1 MKVVHYLNQFFGGLG
16 AEEQAGI
23 GPEVRAEAVGPG
35 RLLEQVLGDDS
46 TVVKTIICGDNYAA
60 ENLESV
66 METVVNEVRDSGA
79 ELFVAGPCF
88 VAGRYGVAAGAL
100 CAAVQAELGI
110 PVVTGMGVENP
121 GVDLYRQELYIVDS
135 GENVAEMRD
144 VLTKMAAIAKVTAS
158 GEDVGRPA
166 EWGYIPRGIM
176 RDEVVEETAA
186 VRLAKIIVAKTLGQ
200 PYETEL
206 TQTGFEPIP
215 APPAVADLSNATVAI
230 VTDGGLVPA
239 GNPDNMPAIAS
250 TIWGSYDIA
259 TVDNLEGEDYEVYH
273 RGYDNRHVLN
283 DPDRLVPVDVLKE
296 LEKAG
301 EVGKVY
307 EQFLSMT
314 GLANPLANS
323 RRIGQEIAENLKSAG
338 VDAVILTST

>member
-16 AEEQAGI
+16 GEEQAGI
-23 GPEVRAEAVGPG
+23 GPDVRAEAVGPG
-35 RLLEQVLGDDS
+35 RLLEQVLGDGS
-46 TVVKTIICGDNYAA
+46 TVVKTIVCGDNYAA

-66 METVVNEVRDSGA
+66 MELVVNEVRDSGA

-135 GENVAEMRD
+135 GENVADMRD

-186 VRLAKIIVAKTLGQ
+186 VRLANIIVAKTLGQ

-259 TVDNLEGEDYEVYH
+259 TVDDLEGEDYEVYH

>member
-1 MKVVHYLNQFFGGLG
+1 MRVVHYLNQFFGGLG
-16 AEEQAGI
+16 GEEEANI
-23 GPEVRAEAVGPG
+23 AVEVREGAVGPG
-35 RLLEQVLGDDS
+35 RLLEQVLGDGS
-46 TVVKTIICGDNYAA
+46 TVVKTVICGDNHAA
-60 ENLESV
+60 ENLDSV
-66 METVVNEVRDSGA
+66 MELVVEQVRESQAD
-79 ELFVAGPCF
+79 LFVAGPCF

-100 CAAVQAELGI
+100 CAAVQAELGT
-110 PVVTGMGVENP
+110 PVVTGMAVENP

-135 GENVAEMRD
+135 GENVADMRAA
-144 VLTKMAAIAKVTAS
+144 LIKMAAIARKLAAN
-158 GEDVGRPA
+158 EDVGRPA
-166 EWGYIPRGIM
+166 DMGYIPRGIM
-176 RDEVVEETAA
+176 KDEIVEESAA
-186 VRLAKIIVAKTLGQ
+186 VRLANMILAKTTGQ

-215 APPAVADLSNATVAI
+215 APPPVPDLSEATVAI

-239 GNPDNMPAIAS
+239 GNPDGMPAIAS
-250 TIWGSYDIA
+250 TIWGAYDIA
-259 TVDNLEGEDYEVYH
+259 AVDDLEGADYEVYH

-323 RRIGQEIAENLKSAG
+323 RRIGREIAESLKNAG

>member
-1 MKVVHYLNQFFGGLG
+1 MRVVHYLNQFFGGLG
-16 AEEQAGI
+16 GEEQANI
-23 GPEVRAEAVGPG
+23 EPEIRDGAIGPG
-35 RLLEQVLGDDS
+35 RLLEQVLADGS

-66 METVVNEVRDSGA
+66 MDLVVNELRESDA

-88 VAGRYGVAAGAL
+88 MAGRYGVAAGAL
-100 CAAVQAELGI
+100 CSAVQAELGI
-110 PVVTGMGVENP
+110 QVITGMGVENP
-121 GVDLYRQELYIVDS
+121 GVDLYRQELHIVDS
-135 GENVAEMRD
+135 GDNVADMRD
-144 VLTKMAAIAKVTAS
+144 VMAKMAAIARKLATN
-158 GEDVGRPA
+158 EDVGRPA

-176 RDEVVEETAA
+176 KDEIVEEPAA
-186 VRLAKIIVAKTLGQ
+186 IRLANIIVAKTLGQ
-200 PYETEL
+200 PYESEL
-206 TQTGFEPIP
+206 TQMGFEPVP
-215 APPAVADLSNATVAI
+215 APPPVPDLSTATVAI
-230 VTDGGLVPA
+230 VTDGGLVPT
-239 GNPDNMPAIAS
+239 GNPDGMPAIAS

-259 TVDNLEGEDYEVYH
+259 TVDNLEGGDYEIYH

-301 EVGKVY
+301 EIGKVY
-307 EQFLSMT
+307 GQFLSMT

-323 RRIGQEIAENLKSAG
+323 RRIGREIAESLKSAG